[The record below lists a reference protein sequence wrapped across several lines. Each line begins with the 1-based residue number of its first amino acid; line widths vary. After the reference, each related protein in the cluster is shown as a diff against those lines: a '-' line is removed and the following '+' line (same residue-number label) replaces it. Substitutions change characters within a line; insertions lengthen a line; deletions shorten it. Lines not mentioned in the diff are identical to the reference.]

1 MTNDTDKLRDALR
14 QVVDPEIGINIVD
27 LGLVYGLERTDGGVR
42 LDLTLTSPA
51 CPMGESIV
59 AEAEFVLQECLPSD
73 SVVDINLVWEPAW
86 SPLCMSDKARSTLG
100 WEMQGPAIHPFYRSN
115 K

>member
-27 LGLVYGLERTDGGVR
+27 LGLVYGLERTDGGVH

-59 AEAEFVLQECLPSD
+59 AEAEFVLQECLPPD

-100 WEMQGPAIHPFYRSN
+100 WDTQGPAIHPFYRSN

>member
-59 AEAEFVLQECLPSD
+59 AEAEFVLQESLPPGAL
-73 SVVDINLVWEPAW
+73 VDVNLVWDPPW
-86 SPLCMSDKARSTLG
+86 SPHRMSEQARSTLG
-100 WEMQGPAIHPFYRSN
+100 WEL
-115 K
+115 